1 VVFWV
6 PDATGGECPA
16 VFTVLR
22 NFIRSES
29 GATAVEYG
37 LLVALIGV
45 AVGSVIV
52 NLGNIVRF
60 VYNYVLTNVVAAAS

>member
-1 VVFWV
+1 MVFWV

-37 LLVALIGV
+37 LLVALIALVV
-45 AVGSVIV
+45 AVAAVTLGQSVSTLFNTTAGSV
-52 NLGNIVRF
+52 
-60 VYNYVLTNVVAAAS
+60 